1 MKKNK
6 LNDIL
11 LSEQFIRSMSLQKV
25 IGFHSN
31 SLNPALKDNDFEV
44 LVYNEDKHLI
54 TFASTGSGK
63 SRSVIIPNLLVYD
76 GPTVVFDPKGELF
89 SITARARQEMGHD
102 VVLIDPFNTVKTNRK
117 KHSLN
122 LFDTLKFSDDP
133 FLECQTLAYNLSGKG
148 FSNDP
153 YWDESAR
160 SILAAI
166 IGYIWF
172 KHKEE
177 ERNMKA
183 VTKFIYCEDLAY
195 KIAVILD
202 TEKELPEAVADGF
215 KSYLQIPGDK
225 TRPCVD
231 STLYTYMHIFNST
244 GILKSL
250 DTTSFDLNDFIKGKP
265 LDIYI
270 AFPVDKLRSHSR
282 LFLQWILLLISATL
296 TRKSIPKNNTL
307 FILDEAAALG
317 ENEYIANFIT
327 QCRGYGVRMWTFWQ
341 DLQQLTR
348 YYKNDYKSII
358 NNCGVIQIF
367 GILTYNAA
375 HELFL
380 LTNIKPDIIRNI
392 SPGNQIVLIENKE
405 YINISRP
412 DYLLNIM
419 FEGKYDPNPYHRGK

>member
-1 MKKNK
+1 MRKNK

-11 LSEQFIRSMSLQKV
+11 LSEQFIRSMEMQKA
-25 IGFHSN
+25 IGFQSS
-31 SLNPALKDNDFEV
+31 SLLARMNETQYEV
-44 LVYNEDKHLI
+44 LLYDGDKHLI

-63 SRSVIIPNLLVYD
+63 SRSAIIPNLLVYD
-76 GPTVVFDPKGELF
+76 GPTVVFDPKGELYA
-89 SITARARQEMGHD
+89 ITARARREMGHE
-102 VVLIDPFNTVKTNRK
+102 VVLIDPFNTVKTQRK
-117 KHSLN
+117 KYSLN
-122 LFDTLKFSDDP
+122 LFDVLSFSDDP

-160 SILAAI
+160 SLLGAI
-166 IGYIWF
+166 IGYIWH
-172 KHKEE
+172 KHKVED
-177 ERNMKA
+177 RNMRS
-183 VTKFIYCEDLAY
+183 VLKFVYSDDLAY

-202 TEKELPEAVADGF
+202 SEKDLPEAVTDGF

-231 STLYTYMHIFNST
+231 STLYSYMHIFNSS

-250 DTTSFDLNDFIKGKP
+250 DSTSFDINDFIKGNP
-265 LDIYI
+265 LDVYI

-282 LFLQWILLLISATL
+282 LFLQWVLLLISATL
-296 TRKSIPKNNTL
+296 TRKSIPRNNTL

-327 QCRGYGVRMWTFWQ
+327 QCRGYGVRIWMFWQ
-341 DLQQLTR
+341 DLQQLMR

-358 NNCGVIQIF
+358 NNCGVIQLF

-375 HELFL
+375 HELYL
-380 LTNIKPDIIRNI
+380 LTNIKPEIIRNMA
-392 SPGNQIVLIENKE
+392 PENQIVLIENKE

-412 DYLLNIM
+412 DYLLNVM
-419 FEGKYDPNPYHRGK
+419 FEGKYDPNPRHRGK